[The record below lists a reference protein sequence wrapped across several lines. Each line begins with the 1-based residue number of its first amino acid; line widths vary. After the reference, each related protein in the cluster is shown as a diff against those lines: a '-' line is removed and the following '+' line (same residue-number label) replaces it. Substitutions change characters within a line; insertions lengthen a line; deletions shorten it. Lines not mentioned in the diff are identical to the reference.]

1 MFGDGR
7 VSTPQHNL
15 QNCTWHRDN
24 LCCTQQDVMAAFQDL
39 RGVGLDLDTPPGGMC
54 REVMTYVMCHF
65 CAYESRVWNGLLGGR
80 APKIETC

>member
-1 MFGDGR
+1 MYGVR
-7 VSTPQHNL
+7 RYNL

-24 LCCTQQDVMAAFQDL
+24 SCCVQQDVMAAFQDL

-65 CAYESRVWNGLLGGR
+65 CAYVSSVRKEFTR
-80 APKIETC
+80 AASSL